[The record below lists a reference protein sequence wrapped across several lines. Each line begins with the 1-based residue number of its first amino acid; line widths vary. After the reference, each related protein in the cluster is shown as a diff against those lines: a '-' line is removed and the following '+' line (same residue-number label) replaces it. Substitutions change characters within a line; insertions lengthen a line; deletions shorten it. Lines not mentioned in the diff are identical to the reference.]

1 MELIKASQQNSRQFI
16 RYVIIFPMSYNTTPK
31 SHIIYTIAVIGFIY
45 TLHLVIPMYSNSSF
59 LSIFADE
66 NTLSYIYM
74 AGAALS
80 ILGYLIAPGI
90 IRYFGNYKTTIAL
103 IMIQIVLFY
112 GLITSTS
119 IVTLTIIFIIQT
131 AIIALISLCLDIFLE
146 VYTEGSNVGSVRGL
160 YTATLNASWVVAPL
174 IGSMLINGA
183 NNYRNTYVA
192 ALAMLFPL
200 LYLVYRNFPKFKDP
214 NYIHLSPHQLIKHI
228 CVNKSWIQLFFANI
242 ILQVFYSWMV
252 VYSPIYLNK
261 SIGFGWEEIGIILV
275 IMLIPFPLIQYPLGK
290 LSDGG
295 YGGHKYGQKKIM
307 AAGFIV
313 MGIATISLSFFTL
326 KSVALWATLLLIT
339 RIGAAAV
346 EIMIETYFFKTVS
359 VRDSAALGLF
369 RITRPLSYFI
379 APLLTIIGLYFMKDQ
394 YLFIIIGVVCL
405 LALIPVMKM
414 KEARKSVN

>member
-1 MELIKASQQNSRQFI
+1 
-16 RYVIIFPMSYNTTPK
+16 MSLQTPPR

-66 NTLSYIYM
+66 TTLSYIYM

-80 ILGYLIAPGI
+80 IFGYLIAPAI

-103 IMIQIVLFY
+103 IIIQIALFW
-112 GLITSTS
+112 GMITVTS
-119 IVTLTIIFIIQT
+119 EIALTTIFIIQT

-146 VYTEGSNVGSVRGL
+146 VYTEGSNVGRVRGL

-174 IGSMLINGA
+174 IGTMLISGTD
-183 NNYRNTYVA
+183 NYRNTYVA

-214 NYIHLSPHQLIKHI
+214 NYIHLSPHQLLKHI
-228 CVNKSWIQLFFANI
+228 FKNANWVRLFFANI

-261 SIGFGWEEIGIILV
+261 NIGFSWEDIGIILV

-295 YGGHKYGQKKIM
+295 YGGHKYGQKWIM
-307 AAGFIV
+307 AIGFII
-313 MGIATISLSFFTL
+313 MGISTISLSLFTE
-326 KSVALWATLLLIT
+326 KSVILWATLLFIT
-339 RIGAAAV
+339 RIGAAAA
-346 EIMIETYFFKTVS
+346 EIMIETSFFKTIS
-359 VRDSAALGLF
+359 VRDSAALGIF

-379 APLLTIIGLYFMKDQ
+379 APAITLIGLYFTTHENIFAFVG
-394 YLFIIIGVVCL
+394 FICL
-405 LALIPVMKM
+405 IALIPIIGI
-414 KEARKSVN
+414 KEART

>member
-1 MELIKASQQNSRQFI
+1 
-16 RYVIIFPMSYNTTPK
+16 MSLRTPPK

-59 LSIFADE
+59 LNIFADE

-80 ILGYLIAPGI
+80 ILGYLLAPSI
-90 IRYFGNYKTTIAL
+90 IRRFGNYNTAIAL
-103 IMIQIVLFY
+103 IIFQICLFY
-112 GLITSTS
+112 GMVASTS
-119 IVTLTIIFIIQT
+119 ALTLTIIFIVQT
-131 AIIALISLCLDIFLE
+131 AVIALISLCLDIFLE

-174 IGSMLINGA
+174 IGSMLINGT
-183 NNYRNTYVA
+183 NNYHNTYVA

-214 NYIHLSPHQLIKHI
+214 NYMHLSPHQLIKHI
-228 CVNKSWIQLFFANI
+228 SSNASWVRLFFANI

-261 SIGFGWEEIGIILV
+261 TIGFGWEDIGIILV

-295 YGGHKYGQKKIM
+295 YGGKKYGQKKIM

-313 MGIATISLSFFTL
+313 MGVATIALSLFTT
-326 KSVALWATLLLIT
+326 KSVVLWASLLLIT
-339 RIGAAAV
+339 RIGAAAA

-359 VRDSAALGLF
+359 VRDSAALGVF
-369 RITRPLSYFI
+369 RITRPISYFI
-379 APLLTIIGLYFMKDQ
+379 APLITIIGLYFTTNE
-394 YLFIIIGVVCL
+394 YLFVIVGFICL
-405 LALIPVMKM
+405 AALIPVLGM
-414 KEARKSVN
+414 KEVRG

>member
-1 MELIKASQQNSRQFI
+1 
-16 RYVIIFPMSYNTTPK
+16 
-31 SHIIYTIAVIGFIY
+31 
-45 TLHLVIPMYSNSSF
+45 MYSNSSF
-59 LSIFADE
+59 LNIFADE

-80 ILGYLIAPGI
+80 IFGYLIAPGI
-90 IRYFGNYKTTIAL
+90 IRYFGNYRTTIGL
-103 IMIQIVLFY
+103 ILIQICLFY
-112 GLITSTS
+112 GMVASTS
-119 IVTLTIIFIIQT
+119 ALTLTIIFIIQT

-174 IGSMLINGA
+174 IGSMLINGTS
-183 NNYRNTYVA
+183 NYRNTYVA

-200 LYLVYRNFPKFKDP
+200 LYLVFRNFPKFIDP

-228 CVNKSWIQLFFANI
+228 YSNKNWIRLFFANL
-242 ILQVFYSWMV
+242 ILQIFYSWMV

-261 SIGFGWEEIGIILV
+261 TIGFGWEDIGIILV

-295 YGGHKYGQKKIM
+295 YGGKKYGQKNIM
-307 AAGFIV
+307 AAGFII
-313 MGIATISLSFFTL
+313 MGLATVSLSFFTSQSL
-326 KSVALWATLLLIT
+326 VLWATLLLIT

-369 RITRPLSYFI
+369 RITRPLSYFF
-379 APLLTIIGLYFMKDQ
+379 APLITIVGLCFTSNTN
-394 YLFIIIGVVCL
+394 LFIIVGFICL
-405 LALIPVMKM
+405 TALIPVGGIR
-414 KEARKSVN
+414 EVRG

>member
-1 MELIKASQQNSRQFI
+1 
-16 RYVIIFPMSYNTTPK
+16 MSLYTPPRT
-31 SHIIYTIAVIGFIY
+31 HIIYTIAVIGFIY

-66 NTLSYIYM
+66 NILSYIYM
-74 AGAALS
+74 VGAALS
-80 ILGYLIAPGI
+80 IFGYLIAPSI
-90 IRYFGNYKTTIAL
+90 IRRFGNYHTAISL
-103 IMIQIVLFY
+103 IIIQICLFY
-112 GLITSTS
+112 GMVASTDAL
-119 IVTLTIIFIIQT
+119 TLTIIFILQT
-131 AIIALISLCLDIFLE
+131 AVIALISLCLDIFLE
-146 VYTEGSNVGSVRGL
+146 VYTEGSNVGRVRGL
-160 YTATLNASWVVAPL
+160 YIATLNASWVVAPL
-174 IGSMLINGA
+174 IGSLLINGT

-200 LYLVYRNFPKFKDP
+200 LYLVYRNFPKFVDP

-228 CVNKSWIQLFFANI
+228 YSNSNWVRLFFANI

-261 SIGFGWEEIGIILV
+261 TIGFGWEEIGIILV

-295 YGGHKYGQKKIM
+295 YGGRKWGQKSIM

-313 MGIATISLSFFTL
+313 MGVATISLSIFTL

-339 RIGAAAV
+339 RIGAAAA

-359 VRDSAALGLF
+359 VRDSAALGIF
-369 RITRPLSYFI
+369 RITRPMSYFI
-379 APLLTIIGLYFMKDQ
+379 APLITIVGLYLTTNAGLFVIIG
-394 YLFIIIGVVCL
+394 FICL
-405 LALIPVMKM
+405 VALVPILGM
-414 KEARKSVN
+414 KEART